1 MRLIGIE
8 SFRLGLMQ
16 KRLRSLR
23 QIVTLDAAVVASHSL
38 GRGKELSLISDAAAL
53 RYDGSNRYDSWVPPP
68 DLPCA

>member
-53 RYDGSNRYDSWVPPP
+53 R
-68 DLPCA
+68 